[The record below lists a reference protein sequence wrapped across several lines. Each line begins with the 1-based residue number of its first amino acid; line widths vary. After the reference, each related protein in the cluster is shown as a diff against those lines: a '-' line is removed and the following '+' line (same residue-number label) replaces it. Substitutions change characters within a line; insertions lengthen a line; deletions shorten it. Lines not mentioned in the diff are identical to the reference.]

1 MTPENLNSAVVQSAY
16 DIVGKYSQDQIN
28 GFDEDFLESF
38 VKLLDLE
45 NAESVLDAMAGDGN
59 LTRRMINYC
68 SCRNIDVPSIT
79 LLEYS
84 SVQTELARAS
94 IDSERVSIVNGDVL
108 SMTDLES
115 GEKLPTNYFDR
126 VVIKSGNH
134 EIRAEK
140 QYHLYERVFEVLK
153 PGGVFINLGFLF
165 NDVQE
170 RDEFTQ
176 ITNVKNNLI
185 GARDTVANRH
195 FLMREELYG
204 FLNSVGFKEAKEH
217 TTFEYV
223 IRSEIVEKEYFS
235 NLKPNAAIEA
245 RAAQERATTLRNHR
259 RIFLD
264 ANRSIM
270 RIPGE
275 ITIAIKPEQ
284 KSGK

>member
-1 MTPENLNSAVVQSAY
+1 MTSENFQSKVVQTAY
-16 DIVGKYSQDQIN
+16 DIVGKYNQDRIN
-28 GFDEDFLESF
+28 GFDEDFLESL

-45 NAESVLDAMAGDGN
+45 NAENVLDAMAGDGN
-59 LTRRMINYC
+59 LTRGIINYC
-68 SCRNIDVPSIT
+68 SCRNIELPSIT

-94 IDSERVSIVNGDVL
+94 IDSERVSIFNGDVL
-108 SMTDLES
+108 SMMDLES

-140 QYHLYERVFEVLK
+140 QYHLYDSVFEVLK

-170 RDEFTQ
+170 RDEFAQ
-176 ITNVKNNLI
+176 ITKVKDNLM
-185 GARDTVANRH
+185 GAADAVANRY

-204 FLNSVGFKEAKEH
+204 FLNSVGFKEAKGH
-217 TTFEYV
+217 KTFEYV
-223 IRSEIVEKEYFS
+223 IRSEIFEKEYFS
-235 NLKPNAAIEA
+235 NLKPNAAIEL
-245 RAAQERATTLRNHR
+245 RAAQEQARTLRNHR
-259 RIFLD
+259 RILLD
-264 ANRSIM
+264 ANSSVM

-275 ITIAIKPEQ
+275 ITIAIKPPFF
-284 KSGK
+284 KGG